1 MKRSWIDQ
9 IPLVLTLLKGIRE
22 MIWITSEIV
31 FQSVSSFWCYLNYLI
46 FVYISFIYCVY
57 IICGNFMIHLLGR
70 NVFLAFFSTL
80 CKSKYWVLPKS
91 KVRSLKPMFLK
102 VLIWIRHLVIRIMDL
117 FGSGN
122 FAFAI
127 IIWIK
132 KCVIRIT
139 TLPDSK
145 IGDSNHSHPIYFKT
159 KCDLNHMLLNSNRTS
174 RLDSNH

>member
-9 IPLVLTLLKGIRE
+9 IQQVLTLLKGIRE

-31 FQSVSSFWCYLNYLI
+31 LQAVSSFWSQLFDL
-46 FVYISFIYCVY
+46 CVY
-57 IICGNFMIHLLGR
+57 IFYLLCLYNLFIIYGNFMIHLLGI

-91 KVRSLKPMFLK
+91 QVRSLKSMFLK
-102 VLIWIRHLVIRIMDL
+102 VLIWIRHLVIQIMDL

-122 FAFAI
+122 FASAI
-127 IIWIK
+127 MIWIK

-139 TLPDSK
+139 TLP
-145 IGDSNHSHPIYFKT
+145 IQ
-159 KCDLNHMLLNSNRTS
+159 
-174 RLDSNH
+174 RLVIQIIVIQFTLKLSVI

>member
-9 IPLVLTLLKGIRE
+9 IQLVLTLLKGIRE

-31 FQSVSSFWCYLNYLI
+31 LQAVSSFWSQLFDLC
-46 FVYISFIYCVY
+46 VYIFYLLCLY
-57 IICGNFMIHLLGR
+57 NLFIICGNFMIHLLGI

-91 KVRSLKPMFLK
+91 QVRSLKSMFLK

-122 FAFAI
+122 FASAI
-127 IIWIK
+127 MIWIK

-139 TLPDSK
+139 TLP
-145 IGDSNHSHPIYFKT
+145 IQ
-159 KCDLNHMLLNSNRTS
+159 
-174 RLDSNH
+174 RLVIQIIVIQFNLKLSVI